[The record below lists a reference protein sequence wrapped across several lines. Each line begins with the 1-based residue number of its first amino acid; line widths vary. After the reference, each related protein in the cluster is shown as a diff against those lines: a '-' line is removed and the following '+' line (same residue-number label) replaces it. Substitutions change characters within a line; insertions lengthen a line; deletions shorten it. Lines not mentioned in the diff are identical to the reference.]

1 MNMLTKIK
9 IQLAKLDS
17 SELKEFRGWLN
28 KKIGQKQRE
37 EHQKAI
43 EEHDRRIK
51 SLSAETEVMYTNST
65 FKLAGY
71 IGKVVRHMRKNTV
84 VDFNELGIW
93 RIPRVHLTTDIN
105 KEKADNLK
113 MSYRTSQKLTSVFR
127 KMTADRR
134 PRCWACKQRLDK
146 GESKRFLD
154 EGVFKAH
161 GIRHYYTMHK
171 YRKDCENKKQWTEI
185 RRRLKAS

>member
-1 MNMLTKIK
+1 MNTLTKIK

-17 SELKEFRGWLN
+17 SELKEFRNWLN

-37 EHQKAI
+37 ELQKAT

-51 SLSAETEVMYTNST
+51 SLSADAEVMYTNSA
-65 FKLAGY
+65 FKLAGH
-71 IGKVVRHMRKNTV
+71 IGKVVRHTRKYTI
-84 VDFNELGIW
+84 VDFDEFGIW
-93 RIPRVHLTTDIN
+93 RIPRMHLTTDIN

-113 MSYRTSQKLTSVFR
+113 MSYRMSQKLTSVFQ
-127 KMTADRR
+127 KLTADRR
-134 PRCWACKQRLDK
+134 PRCWACKGRLDK

-161 GIRHYYTMHK
+161 GVRNYYTMHK
-171 YRKDCENKKQWTEI
+171 YRKDCGNKKQWTEM
-185 RRRLKAS
+185 RRKLKAS